1 MEINFFEYLINIGL
15 INKESFSNLIL
26 DYHKKYSNNN
36 FIENMK
42 NLLLNF
48 FDNLSNEEKNYMSIN
63 LVKNYLLSL
72 EEKKIEKLK
81 MIFMIIKEK
90 LLYKKLKHLFKWKI
104 ISLNN
109 EKKEEIKTNQSY
121 EKINNAIRKI
131 NNKIKRKRYKPNE
144 LDNCIS
150 MKINTDKVRKKNI
163 INKSLRKKI
172 KNISSSQ
179 NDSTIK
185 KYDSTKESINPY
197 RKSNKN
203 IYERFSS
210 ISVKEQEELKE
221 CTFSPQ
227 INEYSQIK
235 RNNYT
240 NEIKESQS
248 NTKRLYEV
256 FNKLHNDNLIY
267 KNKIQFKKEKF
278 YKKFDEENTFRPKIN
293 NNSLTKRLNKNN
305 VTFDERQKMHL
316 VKKEQKNKKRKKELD
331 DNFSKLCSFVPEVNT
346 NSNTIITLSKIKNE
360 YNTELKNTEILM
372 DYYTS
377 RTGEGVLSSKR
388 QSPFMRLYEDSK
400 VRNLR
405 KKSRE
410 KEYKNYLSELANIS
424 CKKEINNVNYDK
436 LNELY
441 LYDKKN
447 YIIKKTKKKV
457 ENEEGTTFKPEIFI
471 NKSSKNIT
479 SSFYERNEKFIKDKE
494 NFIKSS
500 IKERDKFFNIKE
512 NKNHDKYSKEE
523 KNEII
528 KNIVKRLGYE
538 CG

>member
-1 MEINFFEYLINIGL
+1 MFF
-15 INKESFSNLIL
+15 
-26 DYHKKYSNNN
+26 
-36 FIENMK
+36 
-42 NLLLNF
+42 
-48 FDNLSNEEKNYMSIN
+48 
-63 LVKNYLLSL
+63 
-72 EEKKIEKLK
+72 
-81 MIFMIIKEK
+81 
-90 LLYKKLKHLFKWKI
+90 
-104 ISLNN
+104 
-109 EKKEEIKTNQSY
+109 
-121 EKINNAIRKI
+121 
-131 NNKIKRKRYKPNE
+131 
-144 LDNCIS
+144 
-150 MKINTDKVRKKNI
+150 
-163 INKSLRKKI
+163 
-172 KNISSSQ
+172 
-179 NDSTIK
+179 
-185 KYDSTKESINPY
+185 
-197 RKSNKN
+197 
-203 IYERFSS
+203 
-210 ISVKEQEELKE
+210 
-221 CTFSPQ
+221 CTR
-227 INEYSQIK
+227 I
-235 RNNYT
+235 
-240 NEIKESQS
+240 
-248 NTKRLYEV
+248 
-256 FNKLHNDNLIY
+256 
-267 KNKIQFKKEKF
+267 
-278 YKKFDEENTFRPKIN
+278 
-293 NNSLTKRLNKNN
+293 
-305 VTFDERQKMHL
+305 
-316 VKKEQKNKKRKKELD
+316 
-331 DNFSKLCSFVPEVNT
+331 NT

-372 DYYTS
+372 DYCTS

-528 KNIVKRLGYE
+528 KNIVKRMGYDS
-538 CG
+538 G